1 MKTDDGICL
10 KVTRASR
17 PYKGLLPWRDARAL
31 PAIICVHLCLSVVP
45 FLVLGCTGKPNQANI
60 ELRNKNQELEGK
72 VAELQ
77 RAREADAATIR
88 ALQDQRGT
96 FPSLPQDRLER
107 LYTPHGIK
115 LGRLTGGAD
124 LDPTRSG
131 EEGLKVYVVPTDQ
144 TGDELKAA
152 GSFVVELF
160 DLNKTSDNLVG
171 RWEFNH
177 DQARQS
183 WLGSALLYEYVLTC
197 LWQRP
202 PEHSELTLKVT
213 FQDELTGRQFA
224 TQKVVHVRL
233 Q

>member
-96 FPSLPQDRLER
+96 FPSL
-107 LYTPHGIK
+107 
-115 LGRLTGGAD
+115 
-124 LDPTRSG
+124 
-131 EEGLKVYVVPTDQ
+131 LKVYVVPTDQ

-197 LWQRP
+197 PWQRP